1 MVRVSNHFS
10 TYIAVVVTLFP
21 AMQMANFA
29 SGTGNLQN
37 STGKIRVFSWAC
49 FAERFSFSVFAM

>member
-1 MVRVSNHFS
+1 MLIIIFWYGKFYNHFS
-10 TYIAVVVTLFP
+10 TCIIVVVTLFP

-37 STGKIRVFSWAC
+37 STGK
-49 FAERFSFSVFAM
+49 